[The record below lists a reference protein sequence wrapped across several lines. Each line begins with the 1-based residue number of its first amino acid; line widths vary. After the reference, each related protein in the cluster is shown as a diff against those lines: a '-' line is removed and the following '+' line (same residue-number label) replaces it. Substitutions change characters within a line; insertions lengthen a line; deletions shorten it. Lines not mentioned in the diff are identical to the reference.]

1 MSDMKGSMFGNIL
14 LGGGIGA
21 IIDHNNGS
29 AYEYPAFIQ
38 VIMGAF
44 SKLETPKSS
53 PGEAQAAVNTQA
65 PGSPITTASAS
76 ANPKSTEEQLRDLK
90 RLKES
95 GLIDQDVYLE
105 RQRRILEGKL

>member
-1 MSDMKGSMFGNIL
+1 MFGNII

-38 VIMGAF
+38 VIMGVF
-44 SKLETPKSS
+44 SKLETPKPS
-53 PGEAQAAVNTQA
+53 PGTDTQPAGNAQIPV
-65 PGSPITTASAS
+65 GSVATASAS
-76 ANPKSTEEQLRDLK
+76 AVKARRSTTNLK

-95 GLIDQDVYLE
+95 GLIDGVFGTSAPCT
-105 RQRRILEGKL
+105 EGNL

>member
-1 MSDMKGSMFGNIL
+1 MFGNII

-38 VIMGAF
+38 VIMGVF
-44 SKLETPKSS
+44 SKLETPKPS
-53 PGEAQAAVNTQA
+53 PGTDTQPAGNAQIPV
-65 PGSPITTASAS
+65 GSVATASAS
-76 ANPKSTEEQLRDLK
+76 ASKGTEDQLRDLK

-105 RQRRILEGKL
+105 RQRRVLEGNL